1 MNQKLTEL
9 ALQIGGSH
17 YPDVQKTYMELT
29 VRLIID
35 ECAKAV
41 GEEHK
46 STLLKQFDLQ

>member
-1 MNQKLTEL
+1 MNQKLKEL

-17 YPDVQKTYMELT
+17 YPDVQKTYMEPT

-35 ECAKAV
+35 ECAKAI

-46 STLLKQFDLQ
+46 STLLKHFDLQ